1 MEVSI
6 RVRRTLSV
14 LTISTKLLLALKK
27 QVNGFMLFS
36 REKKDELT
44 SQASLI
50 PGISGL
56 SVQGQKR
63 ISNSIKE
70 SKLVNR
76 VRRARVPL
84 VCHALKFARIFYNK
98 VCHASSSPRFFQTS
112 VSLVC
117 HATSLP
123 RL

>member
-14 LTISTKLLLALKK
+14 LTIFTKILLALKK

-56 SVQGQKR
+56 ECPRTKTFFKLNKR
-63 ISNSIKE
+63 IQIGQRE
-70 SKLVNR
+70 
-76 VRRARVPL
+76 
-84 VCHALKFARIFYNK
+84 I
-98 VCHASSSPRFFQTS
+98 
-112 VSLVC
+112 
-117 HATSLP
+117 
-123 RL
+123 